1 MSVLINLKNVSKYY
15 GKFCAIKGI
24 NLNIYEGEVL
34 CIIGPSGSGK
44 STLIRCINYLE
55 EYDDNG
61 QITVNG
67 VVVKKGNNLKNIR
80 KEVAMVFQNFNL
92 FPHLTI
98 LKNVMLGPIRSLK
111 ISQSDARVIAYDLLD
126 KVGIRDQSE
135 KFPYQLS
142 GGQQQRVA
150 IARSLA
156 MKPKIILF
164 DEPTSSL
171 DPEMVSEVLDV
182 IKNLAGTG
190 VTMVIVTHEMGFA
203 RQVADNIVFMDGGL
217 VLEKGSP
224 SQIFDNPKKER
235 TQIFLKSVLKT

>member
-1 MSVLINLKNVSKYY
+1 
-15 GKFCAIKGI
+15 
-24 NLNIYEGEVL
+24 
-34 CIIGPSGSGK
+34 
-44 STLIRCINYLE
+44 LIRCINYLE

-203 RQVADNIVFMDGGL
+203 RQVADNIVFMDGGF

-235 TQIFLKSVLKT
+235 THIFLKSVLKT

>member
-1 MSVLINLKNVSKYY
+1 
-15 GKFCAIKGI
+15 
-24 NLNIYEGEVL
+24 
-34 CIIGPSGSGK
+34 
-44 STLIRCINYLE
+44 
-55 EYDDNG
+55 
-61 QITVNG
+61 
-67 VVVKKGNNLKNIR
+67 
-80 KEVAMVFQNFNL
+80 
-92 FPHLTI
+92 
-98 LKNVMLGPIRSLK
+98 
-111 ISQSDARVIAYDLLD
+111 
-126 KVGIRDQSE
+126 
-135 KFPYQLS
+135 
-142 GGQQQRVA
+142 
-150 IARSLA
+150 

-203 RQVADNIVFMDGGL
+203 RQVADNIVFMDGGF

>member
-61 QITVNG
+61 KITVNG